1 MTLVGRGRGAREEK
15 WSQVE
20 LLLIRQLS
28 FCSSAT
34 PPTSLS
40 HMARMM
46 DSLLLDSLSPI
57 AFTKI
62 TTTNKPPRNSY
73 AVKKQMANDIAQASH
88 LHEHS
93 HVSTAYRPINNLGAN
108 APNGLG
114 IGGAPVRNSN
124 KQRLPT
130 QGMCSLII

>member
-1 MTLVGRGRGAREEK
+1 MTLLRRGKEG
-15 WSQVE
+15 QVE

-28 FCSSAT
+28 SCSSAT

-62 TTTNKPPRNSY
+62 TTTNKPQRNSY
-73 AVKKQMANDIAQASH
+73 AVKKQMANDIAHASQ

-114 IGGAPVRNSN
+114 IGGAPVRNN
-124 KQRLPT
+124 KQQRLPT
-130 QGMCSLII
+130 QGMCRLIM